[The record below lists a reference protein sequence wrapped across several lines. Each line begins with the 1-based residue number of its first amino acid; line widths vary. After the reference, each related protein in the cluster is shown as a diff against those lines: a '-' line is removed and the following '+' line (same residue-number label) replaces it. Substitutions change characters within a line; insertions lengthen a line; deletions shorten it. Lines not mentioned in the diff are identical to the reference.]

1 MAQMKIDFGNEGPL
15 QRALTFYFYRAIFFG
30 NFVKV
35 QIFIFI
41 FFCTGTVC
49 LLSTNYYFYDSII
62 DILKKNETS
71 GIRSNS
77 IDYS

>member
-15 QRALTFYFYRAIFFG
+15 QRALTFYFYRAIFFE

-41 FFCTGTVC
+41 FFVLVQSVYYLQITISMTP
-49 LLSTNYYFYDSII
+49 LSIF
-62 DILKKNETS
+62 
-71 GIRSNS
+71 
-77 IDYS
+77 